1 MSTHDP
7 RTVSQSEPWFLLEH
21 LNHWDRG
28 TCLRVNRAS
37 RQQAVCFFFKAVN
50 WLANGKFWYALMLAL
65 LLAFRGMAV
74 PAVLHMVATG
84 LTCTFLYKWL
94 KRRTLRPRPY
104 QVDTNIFCAT
114 PPLDQF
120 SFPSG
125 HTLHAF
131 AFSIVAIAYYPWL
144 AWLLLPFTLLTALS
158 RVVLGLHYPS
168 DVLAGAAIGSV
179 VAASALAVM

>member
-1 MSTHDP
+1 MSTRGP
-7 RTVSQSEPWFLLEH
+7 RTVSQTELWFLLER

-28 TCLRVNRAS
+28 ACLRANRAS
-37 RQQAVCFFFKAVN
+37 RQQAICFFFKAVS
-50 WLANGKFWYALMLAL
+50 WLANGKFWYALMLGL
-65 LLAFRGMAV
+65 LLAFRGLAV
-74 PAVLHMVATG
+74 QAVLHMVATG

-104 QVDTNIFCAT
+104 QIDTNIFCAT

-125 HTLHAF
+125 HTLHAV
-131 AFSIVAIAYYPWL
+131 AFSIVATAYYPWF
-144 AWLLLPFTLLTALS
+144 AWLLLPFSLLIALS

-168 DVLAGAAIGSV
+168 DVLAGAVIGAA
-179 VAASALAVM
+179 VAVSALAVM